1 MILYLVESI
10 NVLSGVVDELVE
22 AKTSRVRV
30 AVRLRAASR
39 AYFDALLE
47 PRR

>member
-22 AKTSRVRV
+22 ANK
-30 AVRLRAASR
+30 
-39 AYFDALLE
+39 
-47 PRR
+47 PRPRGRPPKSS